1 MTANSITIGRVLF
14 AFLTIGLYQLNF
26 YFGVAA
32 FFLTIV
38 VIYLDALDGV
48 VARKLNLAS
57 DFGALL
63 DITGDRIVENV
74 YWIYFS
80 AVGMISF
87 WVPMIVI
94 ARSFMVDTV
103 RSVAFAEGKT
113 PFGEKTMMKSGWTKA
128 LTASRWSRAVYGVS
142 KVVVF
147 CLLGGLLVLHKGVA
161 RGLFFFPHDLD
172 WLLRTLTQILVAT
185 VVVMCVVRG
194 VPVLWDGRDYLLSK
208 RYPRILKDDD

>member
-1 MTANSITIGRVLF
+1 MTANSITIGRVIL
-14 AFLTIGLYQLNF
+14 AFLTIGLYQMNF
-26 YFGVAA
+26 YFTLAA
-32 FFLTIV
+32 FFLTIL

-63 DITGDRIVENV
+63 DIAGDRIVENV

-80 AVGMISF
+80 AIGMISF

-128 LTASRWSRAVYGVS
+128 LTSSRWSRAIYGVS

-147 CLLGGLLVLHKGVA
+147 CYLGGLLALHKGMDEN
-161 RGLFFFPHDLD
+161 LFLFPHSLNT
-172 WLLRTLTQILVAT
+172 LLQVIGQILVYT

-194 VPVLWDGRDYLLSK
+194 IPVLWDGRMYLLSK
-208 RYPRILKDDD
+208 RYPRHLEKED

>member
-1 MTANSITIGRVLF
+1 MTANGITIGRVLL
-14 AFLTIGLYQLNF
+14 AFLTIGLYQMNF
-26 YFGVAA
+26 YFAVAA
-32 FFLTIV
+32 FLLTIL

-80 AVGMISF
+80 AIGMISF

-113 PFGEKTMMKSGWTKA
+113 PFGDKTMMKSGWTKA
-128 LTASRWSRAVYGVS
+128 LTASRWSRAIYGVS
-142 KVVVF
+142 KVIVF
-147 CLLGGLLVLHKGVA
+147 CFLGGLLALHKGMA
-161 RGLFFFPHDLD
+161 EGLFVFPHDLD
-172 WLLRTLTQILVAT
+172 FLLRAIAQILVYT
-185 VVVMCVVRG
+185 VVVMCVARG
-194 VPVLWDGRDYLLSK
+194 IPVLWDGRDYLLTK
-208 RYPRILKDDD
+208 RYPKILKDDD

>member
-1 MTANSITIGRVLF
+1 MTANAITIGRVLL
-14 AFLTIGLYQLNF
+14 AFLTIGFYQINF
-26 YFGVAA
+26 YFATAA
-32 FFLTIV
+32 FFLTIL

-48 VARKLNLAS
+48 IARKLNLAS

-63 DITGDRIVENV
+63 DIAGDRIVENV

-80 AVGMISF
+80 AIGMVTF

-113 PFGEKTMMKSGWTKA
+113 PFGEKTMMKSPWAKA
-128 LTASRWSRAVYGVS
+128 LTSSRWSRAIYGVS
-142 KVVVF
+142 KVIVF
-147 CLLGGLLVLHKGVA
+147 CYLGALLALHKGMA
-161 RGLFFFPHDLD
+161 EGLFSIPHRLD
-172 WLLRTLTQILVAT
+172 VLFGVIGQLIVYL

-194 VPVLWDGRDYLLSK
+194 IPVLWDGREYLLSK
-208 RYPRILKDDD
+208 RYPRKFDADA